1 MRLPRTVVGAAAAAG
16 VVRLALITGPGWL
29 PGPHDRWER
38 RNHSGQAVA
47 LVEGP
52 AVLGGSAVATLGC
65 PPAGLVAAM
74 AGALG
79 LIDDLAGT
87 TTRKGLRG
95 HLVALRHGEV
105 TTGAVKVLGLV
116 VVGAGSARAL
126 DRRFTPATVVGAGV
140 VAGLANLVNLF
151 DLRPGRALKVTLL
164 VSAPMLRGGGLAE
177 GALVGTALAA
187 LPDDLAAEQMMGDTG
202 ANALGALAGCL
213 LVARTGLRG
222 RAVALATLTALTLA
236 SERVSFSQVIA
247 DHPLLRRVDEWGRA
261 RA

>member
-1 MRLPRTVVGAAAAAG
+1 MTLVRTVVGAAVAAG
-16 VVRLALITGPGWL
+16 VVRLALTVGPERL
-29 PGPHDRWER
+29 PGPRDRWER
-38 RNHSGQAVA
+38 HNHAGHPVS

-52 AVLGGSAVATLGC
+52 AVLCGSGVAALAC
-65 PPAGLVAAM
+65 PPAGAAAVL
-74 AGALG
+74 AGGLG

-105 TTGAVKVLGLV
+105 TTGAVKVIGLAL
-116 VVGAGSARAL
+116 VGAGSALAL
-126 DRRFTPATVVGAGV
+126 DRRLTPPTLVGAGV
-140 VAGLANLVNLF
+140 VAGLANLINLF

-177 GALVGTALAA
+177 GALVGTCLAA
-187 LPDDLAAEQMMGDTG
+187 LPEDLAAKQMMGDTG

-213 LVARTGLRG
+213 LVARTGGCARS
-222 RAVALATLTALTLA
+222 AVLAVLVALTLA
-236 SERVSFSQVIA
+236 SERISFSQVIA
-247 DHPLLRRVDEWGRA
+247 GHAALRRADEWGRA